1 MTDGELFAG
10 SAAGVAGLV
19 THAATA
25 SSAAA
30 DDNKRRERD
39 AWAKFD
45 AIVERVRS
53 CPADITDQDFEL
65 SPAEQAMVDDAWKRH
80 EAAQ

>member
-1 MTDGELFAG
+1 MTQDELFTI
-10 SAAGVAGLV
+10 SAADLADLV

-53 CPADITDQDFEL
+53 CPADITDFDDLAQRADDRW
-65 SPAEQAMVDDAWKRH
+65 AERGSV
-80 EAAQ
+80 